1 MSSLSRSIVANIT
14 GLKRGF
20 REINYMK
27 PKTLG
32 STCGCPQNTS
42 SFSSSRGLP
51 SSTSQDPPL
60 CSIPSSSK
68 TFFPPRP
75 SPCPSVCLSAQDQP
89 HSQAATAPTL
99 SILRGPL
106 SSMPSLQ
113 GSGQNPGLEAQGG
126 NGESAGSRV
135 LGLDFRGL
143 IGYFL
148 PVWTKVSCFSSL
160 GLNFFIC
167 KTYSSA

>member
-1 MSSLSRSIVANIT
+1 MSSLSRSTLANIT

-32 STCGCPQNTS
+32 SARRCRQNTS
-42 SFSSSRGLP
+42 SLSSSRDLP
-51 SSTSQDPPL
+51 SPASQGLPL
-60 CSIPSSSK
+60 CSIPSSLK

-99 SILRGPL
+99 SILRGSM
-106 SSMPSLQ
+106 SSKPSLQ
-113 GSGQNPGLEAQGG
+113 GSDQNQGLETQGRRW
-126 NGESAGSRV
+126 GEHWVQSPQPWLLGSTLLLPAILSKGKLLFLAGPQ
-135 LGLDFRGL
+135 
-143 IGYFL
+143 L
-148 PVWTKVSCFSSL
+148 PHL
-160 GLNFFIC
+160 
-167 KTYSSA
+167 